1 MGKNRG
7 RELAPPLQENPAKAD
22 HDEAM
27 GEKTVAVD
35 LVLVL
40 EICLG
45 CLQWQPYKEIGLVNK
60 T

>member
-7 RELAPPLQENPAKAD
+7 RELLPPLQENPAKAD

-27 GEKTVAVD
+27 GKKTVAVG
-35 LVLVL
+35 LAVVL

-45 CLQWQPYKEIGLVNK
+45 C
-60 T
+60 